1 MLPLVRQVAA
11 LPCGPECEACALAN
25 VQRPSVEYRPTKEH
39 PEARWLHGTE
49 LRDWWARKEASDAAR
64 TAFFDGIK
72 ARINRM
78 AGVRAQRGDE
88 PR

>member
-1 MLPLVRQVAA
+1 MLPLVRQIAA
-11 LPCGPECEACALAN
+11 QPCGAECGECSRAN
-25 VQRPSVEYRPTKEH
+25 VQRPSVEYRPTKDH

-49 LRDWWARKEASDAAR
+49 LRDWWARKDQADADRA
-64 TAFFDGIK
+64 AFFEGIK

-78 AGVRAQRGDE
+78 AGVTAQRGDE